1 MKKYAKYEYRYF
13 FCSDSNSD
21 TNNVKYAG
29 YWYPSYS
36 HIIYLLEY
44 SDTGMVHS
52 EPAGYRYSPF
62 HLVYEPLRL
71 GERTENIC
79 NFFIR
84 SSVPCSCGQIGMIK
98 TSKEATNVT
107 PMNEFWWCPE
117 PHQSP
122 LSNKEWRPHAAWSN
136 LSWFLPTELEKLM
149 LRGLIC
155 FV

>member
-1 MKKYAKYEYRYF
+1 MSAVFHISRKDTGWKNMQNTNTDIF
-13 FCSDSNSD
+13 FVQIRIRIQIMSNMLD
-21 TNNVKYAG
+21 IDIH
-29 YWYPSYS
+29 PIHISY
-36 HIIYLLEY
+36 IYL
-44 SDTGMVHS
+44 SIRIRVWFIVNRPVTDT
-52 EPAGYRYSPF
+52 
-62 HLVYEPLRL
+62 LRL

-122 LSNKEWRPHAAWSN
+122 HYQIRNDA
-136 LSWFLPTELEKLM
+136 PTP
-149 LRGLIC
+149 RDLISHD
-155 FV
+155 FFQPNWKS